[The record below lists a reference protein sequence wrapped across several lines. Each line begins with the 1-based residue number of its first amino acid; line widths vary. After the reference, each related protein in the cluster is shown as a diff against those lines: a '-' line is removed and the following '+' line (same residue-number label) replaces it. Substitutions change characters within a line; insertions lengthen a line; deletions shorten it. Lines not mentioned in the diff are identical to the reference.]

1 MQVAVLSREQ
11 RDEMHETA
19 LCVLEE
25 IGLQVE
31 SPPLA
36 ARLKD
41 HGFPFAAEDR
51 LLIPRARVQQ
61 ALESAPGEVELGARS
76 AEKRA
81 VLNGTRTY
89 VANDGCGSKTLDMET
104 NRIRPSTL
112 SDVASSARLV
122 DSLEHIDIYWSIVSA
137 HDVEPAHRAARGY
150 LAALQNTLKPVQ
162 VVDAV
167 TPEEADTL
175 ARMARE
181 IRSAGVM
188 HGPPVSIV
196 SAVVTPLRLDPGGT
210 QAALIFAREGLPVVC
225 TSMPI
230 AGVTAP
236 ATPAG
241 TVMLAH
247 AEVLAFAT
255 ILQSCHPGCPL
266 VYSALPTFADAR
278 TGSANYADPRA
289 GWADCA
295 ATELS
300 RSTGLPCLTNPSM
313 LNLAHVPDLC
323 AGGGLLETSTVLSFE
338 QLLIDDEVMGD
349 RKARVRAQD
358 TGPES
363 LAVDVLRKVGPGGH
377 FLAQRHTAQHMREF
391 GSSRFGVSDAEIIDG
406 PERRE
411 PSARQRARDEARRR
425 IQDHAVEPLPEALE
439 SALLKIAQ
447 TDAPLAAD

>member
-1 MQVAVLSREQ
+1 MQVEALTPKQ
-11 RDEMHETA
+11 RDEIHEAA

-25 IGLQVE
+25 IGLQIE
-31 SPPLA
+31 SPSLA
-36 ARLKD
+36 AQLKD
-41 HGFPFAAEDR
+41 RDFPFEAEDR

-76 AEKRA
+76 PEKRA
-81 VLNGTRTY
+81 VLDGTRTY
-89 VANDGCGSKTLDMET
+89 LANDGCGSKTLDMQT
-104 NRIRPSTL
+104 NRIRPATL

-122 DSLEHIDIYWSIVSA
+122 DSLEHIDVYWSIVSP
-137 HDVEPAHRAARGY
+137 HDVEPTQRVARGY
-150 LAALQNTLKPVQ
+150 LAALQNTLKPLQ
-162 VVDAV
+162 VVDAG
-167 TPEEADTL
+167 TPEEAETL

-181 IRSAGVM
+181 IRSAGAM
-188 HGPPVSIV
+188 HGPPASIV

-241 TVMLAH
+241 NVMLAH

-266 VYSALPTFADAR
+266 VYSGLPTFADAR
-278 TGSANYADPRA
+278 TGSANYADPRSP
-289 GWADCA
+289 WADCA

-338 QLLIDDEVMGD
+338 QLLIDDEIMGN
-349 RKARVRAQD
+349 RKIQLLAQD

-363 LAVDVLRKVGPGGH
+363 LAVDVLREVGPGGH
-377 FLAQRHTAQHMREF
+377 FLAQRHTAQHMRDF
-391 GSSRFGVSDAEIIDG
+391 ASSRFGVSTGGIIDG
-406 PERRE
+406 PERRAA
-411 PSARQRARDEARRR
+411 PARERARDEARRR
-425 IQDHAVEPLPEALE
+425 IQSHEVEPLPEALE
-439 SALLKIAQ
+439 AALLEIVQSGAG
-447 TDAPLAAD
+447 